1 MGLVTSL
8 TAQHTTHTLAM
19 PPKKK
24 GAKDTQQ
31 RKRRGPPTA
40 ETIALR
46 AKLKREAKQQ
56 AQSDARAAFV
66 NSFRSS
72 SSVQQPDSAFV
83 ADDGDD
89 GHDVGDDDDDGGDD
103 ALAASGAEQPAVLSD
118 AELEESASA
127 GGAAGTSSQQAG
139 DRGSPSAPERPL
151 VLYVAAKTVQAEAT
165 GSFVQHMRHEFTE
178 YRCSTD

>member
-103 ALAASGAEQPAVLSD
+103 ALAASSAARRGAGGKCFCRRRCWYQQ
-118 AELEESASA
+118 SA
-127 GGAAGTSSQQAG
+127 GWRPWFAVSTGAAARLVCGSEDCAG
-139 DRGSPSAPERPL
+139 RGNRELCTA
-151 VLYVAAKTVQAEAT
+151 
-165 GSFVQHMRHEFTE
+165 HE
-178 YRCSTD
+178 